1 MNIQM
6 KVVITES
13 DLEFCAALE
22 HELQKNGIQLIRIE
36 TDGIRLLDYLNR
48 EQPQIVMMDAELQH
62 MDAIGVMRTQQRTGN
77 AQSTAFFVMMR
88 PSDSLSARDLYDA
101 GANYCFN
108 TPVDLELMLTKIQQV
123 QRRLEFMSVNGSPEE
138 RTRQEEDELKIR
150 VTEILHQ
157 IGVPA
162 HIKGYHYVRAAI
174 ILSVE
179 NDEMINAITK
189 LLYPTVAEQYDT
201 TPSRVE
207 RAIRHAIEV
216 AWDRGDIDVLNSYFG
231 YTINNGRGKPTNSEF
246 VAMISDKL
254 RLEQKR
260 AS

>member
-1 MNIQM
+1 MSMQM

-13 DLEFCAALE
+13 DPSFDAMLAE
-22 HELQKNGIQLIRIE
+22 ELQKSGIQLAHVE
-36 TDGIRLLDYLNR
+36 PDGIRLLDYMNR
-48 EQPQIVMMDAELQH
+48 EQPHIVILNAELQH
-62 MDAIGVMRTQQRTGN
+62 MDAIGVMRTQQRTAN
-77 AQSTAFFVMMR
+77 AQSTAFFVVMQ
-88 PSDSLSARDLYDA
+88 PDDALNARDLYDA
-101 GANYCFN
+101 GASFCFT
-108 TPVDLELMLTKIQQV
+108 TPVELELMRTKIQQV
-123 QRRLEFMSVNGSPEE
+123 RRRLEFMSVNGSPEAQ
-138 RTRQEEDELKIR
+138 TRQKEDELKIR

-189 LLYPTVAEQYDT
+189 LLYPTVAEQYET

-246 VAMISDKL
+246 VAMISDNL